1 MSTHNICFREE
12 ISNIISKLSSNIIKY
27 VPYLF
32 FCYCRSVMFTSDE
45 YSSDQKVKSKNKPD
59 AVDKGKDADEIKPIP
74 PERPS
79 HTLPTDKQPLPAN
92 MEVECGFCFVLLLV
106 FSRR

>member
-1 MSTHNICFREE
+1 
-12 ISNIISKLSSNIIKY
+12 
-27 VPYLF
+27 
-32 FCYCRSVMFTSDE
+32 MFTSDE
-45 YSSDQKVKSKNKPD
+45 YSSAQRGKSKTKLNAID
-59 AVDKGKDADEIKPIP
+59 MGKDSDEIKPIA

-92 MEVECGFCFVLLLV
+92 MEVECGFCFVLFLA